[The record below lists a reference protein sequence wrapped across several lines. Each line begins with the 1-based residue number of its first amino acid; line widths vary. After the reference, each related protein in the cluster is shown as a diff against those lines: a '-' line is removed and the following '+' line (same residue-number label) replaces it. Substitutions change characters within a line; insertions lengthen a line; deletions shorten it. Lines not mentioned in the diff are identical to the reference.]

1 MSRAR
6 VPSRPDWHA
15 VGRSLRAEHGAAMA
29 PAAFAALVRERWPDI
44 APDDLYALGVGYA
57 CGNGR
62 RSGGL

>member
-29 PAAFAALVRERWPDI
+29 PAAFAALV
-44 APDDLYALGVGYA
+44 YGYA
-57 CGNGR
+57 ER
-62 RSGGL
+62 RDEAARLAKGPT